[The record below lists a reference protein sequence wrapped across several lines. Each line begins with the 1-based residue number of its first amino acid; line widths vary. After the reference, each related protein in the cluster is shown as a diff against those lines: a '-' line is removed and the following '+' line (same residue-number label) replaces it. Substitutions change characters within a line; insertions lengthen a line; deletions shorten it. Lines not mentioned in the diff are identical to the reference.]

1 MEEFLRVA
9 VAVERDTEA
18 IGGEVPFLVGLVL
31 AGPGPPLE
39 EGERTSSDVVAA

>member
-18 IGGEVPFLVGLVL
+18 SGGEELFLVRLVL
-31 AGPGPPLE
+31 ADPGPPLE
-39 EGERTSSDVVAA
+39 AGERTSADVVAA